1 MSVTAIGERSA
12 TVPRQSRAEP
22 VDLGVEPDAAP
33 AGASSSGLLTPGQDQ
48 DDDRRVPEPP
58 AAGLLTA
65 ALAEQLEAAFGST
78 YQACLR
84 TAVRIVWDAA
94 LAEEVVQEAF
104 LAAWQHAPTRY
115 DPARGPLGSWLTTLT
130 RHKAIDAVRHAEH
143 LRRVQRSE
151 QALTPPHRHEAAA
164 EDTAVRSSA
173 ARRLRSAV
181 LKLSADQQRVLLL
194 AYWAGLPHSQIAL
207 RDGTPLGTVKTR
219 TAAALTRLRELIP
232 DREDYY

>member
-12 TVPRQSRAEP
+12 TVPRQARAEP
-22 VDLGVEPDAAP
+22 VDLGVEPEAAP

-84 TAVRIVWDAA
+84 TAVRIVRDAA

-151 QALTPPHRHEAAA
+151 QALTPPHHHEAAA

-181 LKLSADQQRVLLL
+181 LELSAD
-194 AYWAGLPHSQIAL
+194 
-207 RDGTPLGTVKTR
+207 
-219 TAAALTRLRELIP
+219 
-232 DREDYY
+232 

>member
-1 MSVTAIGERSA
+1 MSVTAIGEPSA

-22 VDLGVEPDAAP
+22 VDLGVEPEAAP
-33 AGASSSGLLTPGQDQ
+33 AGASSSGLPGQDQ

-84 TAVRIVWDAA
+84 TAVRIVRDAA

-115 DPARGPLGSWLTTLT
+115 DPARGPLGLP
-130 RHKAIDAVRHAEH
+130 R
-143 LRRVQRSE
+143 RRV
-151 QALTPPHRHEAAA
+151 
-164 EDTAVRSSA
+164 SA
-173 ARRLRSAV
+173 ARGLAAAVPPPEQPAKTRSA
-181 LKLSADQQRVLLL
+181 ATRPDQVDTVPP
-194 AYWAGLPHSQIAL
+194 ACAGS
-207 RDGTPLGTVKTR
+207 RR
-219 TAAALTRLRELIP
+219 S
-232 DREDYY
+232 